1 MTAARQ
7 TVTDLIYDAAI
18 DPDVWPLL
26 LERMAVATRS
36 SVGAFSLEDVGCGEA
51 HVASGYGA
59 APETARDYETRYAS
73 ENVFKKMGGERLQ
86 SGAVVNCEAIVPDRE
101 LVRTA
106 YFNEFLRPMNAQH
119 VIAAVPFRQQ
129 SVVAVLSVL
138 RPIGAPSFDD
148 GDLARFRRVM
158 PHLKRAVAIHRRLVG
173 VDVAG
178 TRTAAAFDRIPTG
191 VVLLD
196 QRGRVILCN
205 RAAQLTV
212 DEGDGLLLGV
222 DGLTAAH
229 PTEAVTLARL
239 VASAC
244 ATGKGADTDGE
255 PGGAVAIS
263 RPSGRPSIAVMVAP
277 LRMKSFALSRERPA
291 AVAFVGETT
300 RSAAALER
308 SFERLQTLV
317 PAEARLARKLLGE
330 GRSRAK
336 VLSFRGADAVAP
348 PDDVASQWNRLLAL
362 ADQAWSWRDPESL
375 NEIEALLARLLDS
388 NG

>member
-1 MTAARQ
+1 MSAARQ
-7 TVTDLIYDAAI
+7 TLTDLIYDAAI
-18 DPDVWPLL
+18 DPDAWPLL
-26 LERMAVATRS
+26 LERLTTATRS
-36 SVGAFSLEDVGCGEA
+36 SIGAFSLEDVGCGDA
-51 HVASGYGA
+51 NVASHFGT
-59 APETARDYETRYAS
+59 APETARDYEQRYAS
-73 ENVFKKMGGERLQ
+73 ENVFKKVGGDRLQ
-86 SGAVVNCEAIVPDRE
+86 TGAVVNCESFIPDRE
-101 LVRTA
+101 LVRTS

-119 VIAAVPFRQQ
+119 VIAAVPFRHR
-129 SVVAVLSVL
+129 SVIAVMSVL

-148 GDLARFRRVM
+148 GDLARIRRVM

-178 TRTAAAFDRIPTG
+178 TRTAATFDRLPTG

-212 DEGDGLLLGV
+212 DEGDGLMLGV

-244 ATGKGADTDGE
+244 ATGTGAETDGE
-255 PGGAVAIS
+255 AGGAVAIS

-277 LRMKSFALSRERPA
+277 LRMKTFALARERPA
-291 AVAFVGETT
+291 AVVFVGEST
-300 RSAAALER
+300 RSAEALER
-308 SFERLQTLV
+308 SFERLQTLL
-317 PAEARLARKLLGE
+317 PTEARLARKLLGE
-330 GRSRAK
+330 GRFRAK
-336 VLSFRGADAVAP
+336 VLSLRASAAVAP
-348 PDDVASQWNRLLAL
+348 PEDVASQWNRLLVL

-375 NEIEALLARLLDS
+375 NEIEALLARLLES

>member
-51 HVASGYGA
+51 NVASHFGTP
-59 APETARDYETRYAS
+59 PETARDYEQRYAS
-73 ENVFKKMGGERLQ
+73 ENVFKKVGGDRLQ
-86 SGAVVNCEAIVPDRE
+86 TGAVINCEAIVPDRE

-129 SVVAVLSVL
+129 SVIAVMSVL

-229 PTEAVTLARL
+229 PTEAVILARL

-244 ATGKGADTDGE
+244 AAGNGADTDGE

-263 RPSGRPSIAVMVAP
+263 RSSGRPSLAVMVAP

-291 AVAFVGETT
+291 GVAFVGEST

-308 SFERLQTLV
+308 SFERLQTLL

-336 VLSFRGADAVAP
+336 VLSLRASDVP
-348 PDDVASQWNRLLAL
+348 QPDDVALQWNRLLTL